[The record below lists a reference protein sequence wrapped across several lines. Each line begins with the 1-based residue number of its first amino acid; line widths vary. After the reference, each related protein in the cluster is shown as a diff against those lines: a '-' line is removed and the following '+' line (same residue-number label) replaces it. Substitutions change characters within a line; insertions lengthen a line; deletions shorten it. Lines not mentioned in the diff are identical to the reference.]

1 MDKEELL
8 EYLKINSGVKDK
20 FMKKAL
26 DYQNEKN
33 QKRPSAKR
41 WNETKVERATDK
53 MFNTVLDNIFDKLK
67 SAIKSS
73 DNKKWI
79 MFIEENN
86 VLEDLEDSM
95 GEITFE

>member
-8 EYLKINSGVKDK
+8 EYIETNSGVKDK
-20 FMKKAL
+20 FMEKAL
-26 DYQNEKN
+26 DYQNGKN
-33 QKRPSAKR
+33 HKRPFAKR
-41 WNETKVERATDK
+41 WNETKVERAADK

-67 SAIKSS
+67 PAIKSS

-95 GEITFE
+95 GEISFE